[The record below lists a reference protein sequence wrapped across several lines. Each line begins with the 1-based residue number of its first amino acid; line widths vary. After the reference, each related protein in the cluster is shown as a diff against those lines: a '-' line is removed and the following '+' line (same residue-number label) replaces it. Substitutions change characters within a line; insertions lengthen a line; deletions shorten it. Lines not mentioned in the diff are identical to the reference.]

1 MPLRQ
6 QGNTETSWKKS
17 RHVRTANFSLPYRCA
32 CRYFYISLQLPRATY
47 YTIKMT
53 QITREEALRRW
64 HNALRT
70 KREMTERMVAE
81 LVEDYEKEHGEKP
94 QSVEIW

>member
-1 MPLRQ
+1 
-6 QGNTETSWKKS
+6 
-17 RHVRTANFSLPYRCA
+17 
-32 CRYFYISLQLPRATY
+32 
-47 YTIKMT
+47 MT